1 MGVLVGIAK
10 RRRCR
15 RQFILNDDD
24 MVEMVCSM
32 YAQMEEMVVRI
43 VGGS

>member
-32 YAQMEEMVVRI
+32 YDQMEEMVVRI